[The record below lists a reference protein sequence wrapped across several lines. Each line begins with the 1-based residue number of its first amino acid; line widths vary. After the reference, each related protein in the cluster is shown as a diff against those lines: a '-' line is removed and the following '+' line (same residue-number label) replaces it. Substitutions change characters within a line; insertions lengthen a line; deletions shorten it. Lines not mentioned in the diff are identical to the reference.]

1 MKRKSEVLFE
11 KYEYLARKYARQIFA
26 YEELSFEF
34 EDLLQEFRLKIFT
47 SIKSYGKRW
56 AAYRRGEKPRPVPIR
71 YYLEGACNNKKH
83 DFVKYISREN
93 YKVSIDS
100 DGFDIDFGYYDETEF
115 NESEC
120 KYILNGVDLLEGMS
134 GRERCVM
141 ILYLRGFKKIE
152 LNKVY
157 FGTDADKAKRKEV
170 ISQGDQPIDAMD
182 VVKMQLDY
190 LLKTYGND
198 LLNSNKVIKCTRQDD

>member
-141 ILYLRGFKKIE
+141 ILYLRGFKKVE

-170 ISQGDQPIDAMD
+170 IGQGDQPIDAMD